1 MKMNWKNLGNATMI
15 VAILFGAAFLCLV
28 IGHYCPVALLVL
40 AFVALVAVIYH
51 AMQNEED
58 QQ

>member
-1 MKMNWKNLGNATMI
+1 MNLKNLGNATLI

-28 IGHYCPVALLVL
+28 IGHFCPVALCAIVGIT
-40 AFVALVAVIYH
+40 LVAVIYH
-51 AMQNEED
+51 AMQNDEED